1 MVKQFYL
8 TDTGLVRETNEDSVI
23 IINNQSNEYL
33 LAVADGMGG
42 HTGGEIAS
50 SIAVRHLGGRFRNTS
65 SIGNVDDAI
74 AWLKET
80 IHEINF
86 EIYKHTSTNPESEGM
101 GTTLVCAI
109 MTKEFLIFGNIG
121 DSSGFIFNKN
131 HIYKI
136 TKDHTLVNLLL
147 ASGELTEEEAKNHPK
162 KNVLMR
168 ALGSTKSV
176 EMDVFQ
182 VESSYDG
189 VLLCSDGVTNLL
201 EEDLIAKILAED
213 ISIEDRVKK
222 IIQKSNNRGGNDN
235 ISVAY
240 LERGED
246 NA

>member
-23 IINNQSNEYL
+23 INKNQSNEYL

-50 SIAVRHLGGRFRNTS
+50 SIAIKHLGGRFKNTG

-74 AWLKET
+74 AWLKEVV
-80 IHEINF
+80 HEINL
-86 EIYKHTSTNPESEGM
+86 EIYKHTSSNPESEGM

-109 MTKEFLIFGNIG
+109 MTKDFLIFGNIG
-121 DSSGFIFNKN
+121 DSSGFILNQKN
-131 HIYKI
+131 IYKI

-147 ASGELTEEEAKNHPK
+147 TTGELTKDEAKNHPK

-189 VLLCSDGVTNLL
+189 ILLCSDGVTNML
-201 EEDLIAKILAED
+201 EEETLAKILSDDTSVED
-213 ISIEDRVKK
+213 KVKK
-222 IIQKSNNRGGNDN
+222 IVQKSNNRGGSDN

-240 LERGED
+240 LERGDES
-246 NA
+246 A